1 MSLPS
6 GRGRS
11 AAVGIASASKL
22 TAATSWRR
30 RQPIRINPLATEVT
44 HREFESTARE
54 ISSQARGLGEE
65 IDRLRALPEAL
76 LESLRASGLMRA
88 GASRDVGA
96 PELPPAITLACAEEI
111 ARGDASA
118 GWCVS
123 IAATSSLLAGY
134 LPEGPRRELFGD
146 PDFIA
151 AGVWAPRGTVRPVDG
166 GLAVSGRWAFCSGI
180 SHSGVLFA
188 GCMPSEQPADGS
200 RPLPIVVAL
209 PRQDLEVL
217 DTWHTLG
224 LRGTGSHDAV
234 AEELVVPV
242 DRAFSLFAGPALD
255 LPLYRFPIF
264 GFFALSI
271 AAAALG
277 NARGTLDDFA
287 ELAVGKVGLG
297 STRTLAERS
306 PTHAAVAEAEAA
318 LEAARALFYDAID
331 RAWQA
336 AQRTDPMSIE
346 LRNGV
351 RLAAT
356 HATRTSA
363 DVVRALYDLGGGS
376 VIYDSAPLQRR
387 FRDAFTATAH
397 FQVNA
402 ASRELQ
408 GRVLLGQT
416 ADTATM

>member
-1 MSLPS
+1 MNTVAPS
-6 GRGRS
+6 ATPADTALDR
-11 AAVGIASASKL
+11 AARDASAL
-22 TAATSWRR
+22 
-30 RQPIRINPLATEVT
+30 
-44 HREFESTARE
+44 ARE
-54 ISSQARGLGEE
+54 HASENEAARRLDDELLG
-65 IDRLRALPEAL
+65 RLRG
-76 LESLRASGLMRA
+76 SGLMRA
-88 GASRDVGA
+88 AA
-96 PELPPAITLACAEEI
+96 PQSTSAPQAPPAVMLRCAEEI
-111 ARGDASA
+111 ARGDTSA

-151 AGVWAPRGTVRPVDG
+151 AGVWAPRGKARPVDG

-188 GCMPSEQPADGS
+188 GCLPDEPPADGS

-209 PRQDLEVL
+209 PKEQLSVL

-234 AEELVVPV
+234 AEDVVV
-242 DRAFSLFAGPALD
+242 AADRAFSLFGAPALD
-255 LPLYRFPIF
+255 RPLYRFPIF

-277 NARGTLDDFA
+277 NARGAIDDFT

-306 PTHAAVAEAEAA
+306 ATHAAVAQEESA
-318 LEAARALFYDAID
+318 LRGARAAFYAAIGA
-331 RAWQA
+331 AWDA
-336 AQRTDPMSIE
+336 AQAGEPVPLQ
-346 LRNGV
+346 LRNGL

-363 DVVRALYDLGGGS
+363 DVVRALFDLGGGS
-376 VIYDSAPLQRR
+376 VIYDGSRLQRR

-397 FQVNA
+397 FQVNV

-408 GRVLLGQT
+408 GRVLLGQP
-416 ADTATM
+416 ADAATL

>member
-1 MSLPS
+1 MAVSITLLS
-6 GRGRS
+6 VQVNNRELESS
-11 AAVGIASASKL
+11 ARDLS
-22 TAATSWRR
+22 
-30 RQPIRINPLATEVT
+30 Q
-44 HREFESTARE
+44 
-54 ISSQARGLGEE
+54 QARRLADE
-65 IDRLRALPEAL
+65 IEARRALPDELLAL
-76 LESLRASGLMRA
+76 LRDSGLMRA
-88 GASRDVGA
+88 GASADVGA
-96 PELPPAITLACAEEI
+96 PELPPAVTLGCAEEI

-134 LPEGPRRELFGD
+134 LPDGPRRELFGD
-146 PDFIA
+146 PELIA
-151 AGVWAPRGTVRPVDG
+151 AGVWAPRGTARRVDG
-166 GLAVSGRWAFCSGI
+166 GLAISGRWAFCSGI
-180 SHSGVLFA
+180 SHSAVLFA
-188 GCMPSEQPADGS
+188 GCMPAEPAPDGA
-200 RPLPIVVAL
+200 RPAPIVVAL
-209 PRQDLEVL
+209 PKDRLEVL

-234 AEELVVPV
+234 ADEVIVPS
-242 DRAFSLFAGPALD
+242 DRAFSLFEGPALD
-255 LPLYRFPIF
+255 RPLYRFPIF

-277 NARGTLDDFA
+277 NARGAIDEFL

-306 PTHAAVAEAEAA
+306 PTHAAIAEQESA
-318 LEAARALFYDAID
+318 LRGARAQFYAAID
-331 RAWQA
+331 AAWA
-336 AQRTDPMSIE
+336 ASEGPEPPSIE
-346 LRNGV
+346 LRNGL

-363 DVVRALYDLGGGS
+363 DVVRSLFDLGGGT
-376 VIYDSAPLQRR
+376 VIYDGSPLQRR

-408 GRVLLGQT
+408 GRVLLGQP
-416 ADTATM
+416 ADAATL